1 ALDRVHSG
9 WEEQLGLAGRRG
21 TSRLP
26 AVLHW
31 LHQQPAYTTAVMERT
46 LGRAAQLSRRGVY
59 LLAAELR
66 EAGVVR
72 EAPTGGP
79 RGGSWEVEKL
89 WIASALTP
97 QRR

>member
-66 EAGVVR
+66 DAGVVR
-72 EAPTGGP
+72 EAPTGDP